1 MSEDKSTDQNR
12 NATDTGSA
20 GNDGSQGNT
29 NTPQTTIKNKSKTDP
44 TVMIVFGGTG
54 DLAERKLV
62 PAFFNLDIDGMLP
75 AEFEFI
81 GLGRTE
87 YSDENYRKHL
97 ETGVNQFSRRKPAGD
112 QWEKFSPA
120 ISYFKSDISDI
131 KSFEALGVKLDA
143 IDKKW
148 GIRAN
153 RIFYLSVSPRFIEAV
168 TRNLSTAGLTNDP
181 LHDRII
187 IEKPFGHDL
196 ETAKELNALL
206 AKNFRENQIYRIDH
220 YLGKETVQNIL
231 AVRFANTLFEPLW
244 NRNYIDC
251 VKITVSE
258 QVGVETRGDYYDGA
272 GAFRDMIQNHLL
284 QLLCM
289 VGMEPPISF
298 EADEVRSK
306 KVDVLRAIRPFTPEE
321 VKKQVIRAQYGPA
334 MINGKQV
341 KGYRQEDKVNPSST
355 TETYAAIKLYIDNW
369 RWQDVPFY
377 LQTGKQLKDKES
389 MITVQ
394 FHPVPHLPFP
404 KEVAEN
410 MQANQLLIHIQP
422 EMDIVYK
429 FQAKAPG
436 LKMLINPVQMVFDY
450 EAQGKGEPPEAYETL
465 LLDVMQGDAT
475 LFMRG
480 DQIEAA
486 WAAVMPIL
494 SIWAND
500 TTTTELPTYPAG
512 STIEDVAKMLIKH
525 SEDNLKELV
534 ALEDDREAQ
543 MRV

>member
-1 MSEDKSTDQNR
+1 MSSDKSTENNIAGQSLN
-12 NATDTGSA
+12 GSTE
-20 GNDGSQGNT
+20 NQGNAVQPQA
-29 NTPQTTIKNKSKTDP
+29 NPQTRLKSEP
-44 TVMIVFGGTG
+44 TVMVVFGGTG
-54 DLAERKLV
+54 DLAERKLA
-62 PAFFNLDIDGMLP
+62 PAFFNLFIDGMLP
-75 AEFEFI
+75 DNFEFI

-87 YSDENYRKHL
+87 FSDDKFRKHL
-97 ETGVNQFSRRKPAGD
+97 EDGVNQFSRRKPAAG
-112 QWEKFSPA
+112 QWQSFAPC
-120 ISYFKSDISDI
+120 ISYFKSDISDL
-131 KSFEALGVKLDA
+131 KSFTDLHTKLEAL
-143 IDKKW
+143 DKKW
-148 GIRAN
+148 GVRAN
-153 RIFYLSVSPRFIEAV
+153 RIFYLSVSPRFIEPV
-168 TRNLSTAGLTNDP
+168 TRNLSTAGLTSDP
-181 LHDRII
+181 EHDRII

-196 ETAKELNALL
+196 ESAKELNALL
-206 AKNFRENQIYRIDH
+206 AKNFKESQIYRIDH

-231 AVRFANTLFEPLW
+231 ALRFANTLFEPLW

-258 QVGVETRGDYYDGA
+258 EVGVENRGDYYDGA

-289 VGMEPPISF
+289 VAMEPPISF
-298 EADEVRSK
+298 NADEIRSK

-321 VKKQVIRAQYGPA
+321 VKKQVIRAQYSAGTVK
-334 MINGKQV
+334 GKEV
-341 KGYRQEDKVNPSST
+341 KGYREEDKVNPQST
-355 TETYAAIKLYIDNW
+355 TETYAAIKLFVDNW

-377 LQTGKQLKDKES
+377 LQTGKALKDKES

-394 FHPVPHLPFP
+394 YHPVPHLPFP

-450 EAQGKGEPPEAYETL
+450 EGQGAGTQAPEAYETL
-465 LLDVMQGDAT
+465 LLDVMLGDAT
-475 LFMRG
+475 LFMRV
-480 DQIEAA
+480 DQVEAA

-494 SIWAND
+494 NVWSSDSA
-500 TTTTELPTYPAG
+500 TELPSYPAG
-512 STIEDVAKMLIKH
+512 SSIEDVAKILIQH
-525 SEDNLKELV
+525 NQNSLKELV
-534 ALEDDREAQ
+534 ALEDNREEQ

>member
-1 MSEDKSTDQNR
+1 MSQ
-12 NATDTGSA
+12 AQTDTNNQAGS
-20 GNDGSQGNT
+20 NNGSPVQNQGSEEK
-29 NTPQTTIKNKSKTDP
+29 PYQGKSNVKPDP

-54 DLAERKLV
+54 DLADRKLA
-62 PAFFNLDIDGMLP
+62 PAFFNLFVDGMLP
-75 AEFEFI
+75 SNFEFI

-87 YSDENYRKHL
+87 YTDVNYRKHL
-97 ETGVNQFSRRKPAGD
+97 GDGVDQFSRRKPAPG
-112 QWEKFSPA
+112 QWDNFA
-120 ISYFKSDISDI
+120 TCISYFKSDISNLDSY
-131 KSFEALGVKLDA
+131 KELGVKLDA

-153 RIFYLSVSPRFIEAV
+153 RIFYLSVSPRFIEPV
-168 TRNLSTAGLTNDP
+168 TQNLSAAGLTSDP
-181 LHDRII
+181 QHDRII

-196 ETAKELNALL
+196 DSARELNTLL
-206 AKNFRENQIYRIDH
+206 AKNFRESQIYRIDH

-231 AVRFANTLFEPLW
+231 ALRFANTLFEPLW
-244 NRNYIDC
+244 NRNYVDC

-258 QVGVETRGDYYDGA
+258 QVGVENRGDYYDGA

-289 VGMEPPISF
+289 VAMEPPISF
-298 EADEVRSK
+298 DADEIRSK
-306 KVDVLRAIRPFTPEE
+306 KVDVLRAIRPFKPED
-321 VKKQVIRAQYGPA
+321 VKKHVIRAQYGPG
-334 MINGKQV
+334 MV
-341 KGYRQEDKVNPSST
+341 KGKEAKGYIQEDKVNPKST
-355 TETYAAIKLYIDNW
+355 TETYAAVKLYVDNW

-394 FHPVPHLPFP
+394 YHPVPHLPFP

-450 EAQGKGEPPEAYETL
+450 EAQGTGQPPEAYETL
-465 LLDVMQGDAT
+465 LLDVMLGDAT
-475 LFMRG
+475 LFMRV
-480 DQIEAA
+480 DQVEAA

-494 SIWAND
+494 NAWAAD
-500 TTTTELPTYPAG
+500 TITTLPTYPAG
-512 STIEDVAKMLIKH
+512 SSIEDVAKILIQQG
-525 SEDNLKELV
+525 DNLKDMV